1 MVSASSLHA
10 QVDVGFNK
18 EMRGQT
24 NTGEYQ
30 LPPNYLKL
38 NAMEEI
44 SDVWSKPPPKRHLH
58 LYVTVLGDQWRQKWC
73 QLDDDDQWKLFGDY
87 WKKQNAQTT
96 SDSLSVT
103 LAYEERG
110 EENPVYRLPLV
121 PQAKNKI
128 IVRVCYKSFYN
139 YILDMRE
146 NKYNGLVLTGQPGT
160 GASSS

>member
-1 MVSASSLHA
+1 MPHLVTSTTSISTLKDKIKVKKSNFLQRFNALNLTLFK
-10 QVDVGFNK
+10 VD
-18 EMRGQT
+18 
-24 NTGEYQ
+24 

-128 IVRVCYKSFYN
+128 I
-139 YILDMRE
+139 
-146 NKYNGLVLTGQPGT
+146 
-160 GASSS
+160 